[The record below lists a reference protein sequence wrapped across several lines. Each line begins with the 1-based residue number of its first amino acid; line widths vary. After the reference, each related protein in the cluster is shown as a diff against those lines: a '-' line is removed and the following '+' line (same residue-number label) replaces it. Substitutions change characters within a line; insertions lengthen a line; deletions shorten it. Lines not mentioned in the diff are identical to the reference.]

1 MLGFAVSIWQQ
12 IYRGGGG
19 GGLPSNAVVE
29 RDTTPVVERDGTQV
43 VLRSAAPIVVTSSTY
58 YVYGF

>member
-1 MLGFAVSIWQQ
+1 MIQVAVSIWQQ

-19 GGLPSNAVVE
+19 GLPSNAVVK

-43 VLRSAAPIVVTSSTY
+43 VLRSVAAVVTSTY

>member
-19 GGLPSNAVVE
+19 LPSNAVVK

-43 VLRSAAPIVVTSSTY
+43 VLRSVAAVVTSTY